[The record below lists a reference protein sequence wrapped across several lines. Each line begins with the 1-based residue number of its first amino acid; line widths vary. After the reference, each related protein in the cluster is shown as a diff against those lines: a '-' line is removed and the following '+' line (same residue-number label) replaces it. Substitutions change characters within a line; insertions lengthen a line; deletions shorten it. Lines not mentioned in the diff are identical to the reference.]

1 MRMSAHTLNI
11 RIYYEDT
18 DAGGIVYHSNFLNF
32 AERARC
38 ELLRDVG
45 YECSNIEEELGLLFV
60 VKHADINYIKPAKL
74 DDALQVKTTVEA
86 IRNTSFKMRQI
97 VQKDGTDLCDMLVTL
112 VCVETKNI
120 KPVRFPDILRE
131 KLDQFIDHTKYNQE

>member
-1 MRMSAHTLNI
+1 MSAHTINI

-45 YECSNIEEELGLLFV
+45 YECSSIEEKLGFLFV
-60 VKHADINYIKPAKL
+60 VKHADIEYIKPARL
-74 DDALQVKTTVEA
+74 DDALTVKTTVESM
-86 IRNTSFKMRQI
+86 RNTSFQMRQI
-97 VQKDGTDLCDMLVTL
+97 VQKDGNDLCNMLVTL
-112 VCVETKNI
+112 VCVETNNI
-120 KPVRFPDILRE
+120 KPVRFPDVLRD
-131 KLDQFIDHTKYNQE
+131 KLNQFLESQ

>member
-1 MRMSAHTLNI
+1 MIAHSIDI

-45 YECSNIEEELGLLFV
+45 YECSTIENELGLLFV
-60 VKHADINYIKPAKL
+60 VKHADINYIKPARL

-86 IRNTSFKMRQI
+86 MRNTSFQMRQI
-97 VQKDGTDLCDMLVTL
+97 VQKNGTDLCNMLVTL
-112 VCVETKNI
+112 VCVETKHI
-120 KPVRFPDILRE
+120 KPVRLPDILRN
-131 KLDQFIDHTKYNQE
+131 KLNQFENKG

>member
-1 MRMSAHTLNI
+1 MNAHILDI

-38 ELLRDVG
+38 ELLREVG
-45 YECSNIEEELGLLFV
+45 YECSKIEQDLGFLFV
-60 VKHADINYIKPAKL
+60 VKHADIEYIKPARL
-74 DDALQVKTTVEA
+74 DDALQVKTTLESM
-86 IRNTSFKMRQI
+86 RNSSFQMRQI
-97 VQKDGTDLCDMLVTL
+97 VQKDGQDLCNMLITL
-112 VCVETKNI
+112 VCVETNEI

-131 KLDQFIDHTKYNQE
+131 KLNHYAESKE

>member
-1 MRMSAHTLNI
+1 MTAHKIDI

-45 YECSNIEEELGLLFV
+45 YECSTIEQELGFLFV
-60 VKHADINYIKPAKL
+60 VKAAEIEYIKPGRL
-74 DDALQVKTTVEA
+74 DDALQVKTTVTA
-86 IRNTSFKMRQI
+86 IRNTSFQMRQN
-97 VQKDGTDLCDMLVTL
+97 VEKDGDILCSMLVTL
-112 VCVETKNI
+112 VCVDTNDI
-120 KPVRFPDILRE
+120 KPVRFPDILRD
-131 KLDQFIDHTKYNQE
+131 KLTQFIESTT

>member
-1 MRMSAHTLNI
+1 MSAHTIEI

-38 ELLRDVG
+38 ELLRSVG
-45 YECSNIEEELGLLFV
+45 LQCSTIDNDLGFLFV
-60 VKHADINYIKPAKL
+60 VKAADIEYIKPAKL
-74 DDALQVKTTVEA
+74 DDALQVETTTET
-86 IRNTSFKMRQI
+86 IRNTSFQMRQI
-97 VQKDGTDLCDMLVTL
+97 VKKDGQDLCNMLVTL

-120 KPVRFPDILRE
+120 KPVRIPELLRE
-131 KLDQFIDHTKYNQE
+131 KLEQFKNE

>member
-1 MRMSAHTLNI
+1 MNAHILDI

-38 ELLRDVG
+38 ELLREVG
-45 YECSNIEEELGLLFV
+45 YECSKIEQDLGFLFV
-60 VKHADINYIKPAKL
+60 VKHADIKPARL
-74 DDALQVKTTVEA
+74 DDALQVKTTLESM
-86 IRNTSFKMRQI
+86 RNSSFQMRQI
-97 VQKDGTDLCDMLVTL
+97 VQKDGQDLCNMLITL
-112 VCVETKNI
+112 VCVETNEI

-131 KLDQFIDHTKYNQE
+131 KLNHYAESKE